1 MSNAIEE
8 RILQM
13 KFDNKQFE
21 SGIQTSLNS
30 LGRLE
35 KGLQL
40 KGATNGLSELDKS
53 MKGLSF
59 DRLANSVDFI
69 ASKFTGLGIMGVTAM
84 QNIANSVFNATKNM
98 ASALTIDPIKT
109 GFAEYETQINAVQ
122 TILAN
127 TQNAGKT
134 LDDVTNALDELNKY
148 ADKTIYNFTEM
159 TRNIGT
165 FTAAGVDLDVATN
178 SIQGIANL
186 AAISGSTS
194 QQASTAMYQLSQA
207 MAAGTV
213 KLMDWNSVVNAGM
226 GGQVFQDALK
236 ETSKAMTERGKMLR
250 KMNDD
255 QLKAYQTENGYTA
268 EQIEAMK
275 TYNVNLDELIKKK
288 GSFRETLQEGWITT
302 DVLTETLEKFTATTE
317 GLTEEQIKANR
328 EMWKARGY
336 TDAQIDAIFEMGAT
350 ATDAATKVK
359 TFTQLFDTLK
369 EAAQSGW
376 TQSWETVVGDFEEAK
391 ELLTAISDEISGII
405 NASAKARNDL
415 LQGWKDA
422 GGRDDLIAGFK
433 NLYEA
438 ITALIAPAK
447 EAFDEMFP
455 AVTVQQLKDFTQKF
469 EDVTKKFKIGS
480 DTAKNLKR
488 TFKGFFAIV
497 DIGIQGLSAI
507 ATGFADIL
515 GMSAPIAG
523 NFLEMTASLGD
534 FLVELSK
541 TARESGIFKAVIDV
555 IKEGAGYAATGIEK
569 LTSKCK
575 DLFKFFEGIDL
586 SGVEVKIEPFKSLAE
601 AGAWALEKLQAAYT
615 KALPFLTTFGSYVSD
630 GFKAFTDAISG
641 AVKDGSFEALLNLA
655 NGGLLAGL
663 IIGIT
668 KVAKAFQNIGDN
680 AGNFLES
687 LSDIFE
693 GVTDSL
699 SAMQNKLNAE
709 ALKSLAI
716 AIGILAASL
725 TVLSM
730 VDQDN
735 LGASLAAVTMMF
747 MELIGALTAT
757 TKLMGGAKVSKL
769 PKVIAAM
776 NGLATAILLLSA
788 SMTILGRMDADSL
801 MNGTLAVATLI
812 GVMTVATKQLADG
825 SIQMMKGAGSLIA
838 FAAAIGIL
846 ALSVKMLGKMD
857 LESIGKG
864 LLALGGMLTGLAV
877 FMKVYDVGSLGASAG
892 IGLLAMASAMLVMSV
907 ALRMMG
913 SMDIVSISKGL
924 LSLAGCMTVL
934 CVALELLPDNMMSI
948 GAGLLFV
955 STALVI
961 MGAALRIMGGMDFAM
976 LATGLSTMALSLT
989 ILVAAANLMKGSVG
1003 GAAAILIM
1011 SAALVVLGGALH
1023 ILGALSLGELVIG
1036 LFALAGSLVIMG
1048 AAAAFLAPLVPAML
1062 ALAAGVAAF
1071 GLAVAVN
1078 NAALLLFGVALA
1090 AVGTGIAA
1098 VGVGIATAI
1107 TTIVS
1112 AIPVIVEELGAAI
1125 IAIATTIIE
1134 ATPMCEEAINTLIQ
1148 AIVNVL
1154 ANGIVTIVGAIDTAG
1169 PALLKLAGY
1178 LTALAL
1184 TAALLAPLAP
1194 AIVTLSAAL
1203 AAFGVGCGVIAAG
1216 VTLLAGALALLGA
1229 SGLVVAASLT
1239 DIYKSI
1245 NSMGDLSLDAVTDS
1259 AYLFKNA
1266 GKKAAK
1272 MILQG
1277 LDEGLEDSDEV
1288 MSDMVKTLA
1297 NSANSFDKNFSK
1309 AGESL
1314 ASTFA
1319 KALQTALQNGVNTA
1333 NNSMN
1338 KTLNGLINSAI
1349 TALTNATGRFNSAG
1363 VSMMANLVTGVNA
1376 RKSYATSAISNVGS
1390 SMTSTL
1396 KGYTGSFYTIGQNI
1410 VDGLVQGINSK
1421 KYAATQ
1427 AAAALGTATKNA
1439 MKASVDA
1446 HSPSRD
1452 FEDIGMWIDMGLA
1465 NGLVKFTKLATNAAA
1480 YLGESTIQP
1489 VMTMTDNMLSDLG
1502 SMGNAL
1508 RGTAAIASNLDSC
1521 ITSEQYVTIN
1531 HTFEDLTVKGVNDK
1545 GEFVAVAN
1553 YSVEQM
1559 MTELM
1564 RKGIRR

>member
-8 RILQM
+8 RILEM

-40 KGATNGLSELDKS
+40 KGATNGLSELDRS
-53 MKGLSF
+53 MKSLSF

-84 QNIANSVFNATKNM
+84 QNIANSMFNATKNM

-134 LDDVTNALDELNKY
+134 LPDVTKALDELNAY

-194 QQASTAMYQLSQA
+194 QQASSAMYQLSQA
-207 MAAGTV
+207 MASGTV

-236 ETSKAMTERGKMLR
+236 ETAKAHDIAIDDMIKER
-250 KMNDD
+250 
-255 QLKAYQTENGYTA
+255 
-268 EQIEAMK
+268 
-275 TYNVNLDELIKKK
+275 
-288 GSFRETLQEGWITT
+288 GSFRETLQDEWLTT
-302 DVLTETLEKFTATTE
+302 DILTETLEKFTATTE

-336 TDAQIDAIFEMGAT
+336 TEEQIDAIFKMGAT

-391 ELLTAISDEISGII
+391 ELLTAISDEIGGII
-405 NASAKARNDL
+405 NKSAEVRNNL

-438 ITALIAPAK
+438 ITALIAPVK

-480 DTAKNLKR
+480 DAAKNLKR

-497 DIGIQGLSAI
+497 DIGIQAISAV

-515 GMSAPIAG
+515 GMSTPIAG

-575 DLFKFFEGIDL
+575 DLFKFFENIDL
-586 SGVEVKIEPFKSLAE
+586 VGVEVKIEPFKMLAE
-601 AGAWALEKLQAAYT
+601 AGAWALGKLQEAYA
-615 KALPFLTTFGSYVSD
+615 KALPFLTTFGSHVSEA
-630 GFKAFTDAISG
+630 FKTFSG
-641 AVKDGSFEALLNLA
+641 AVSKAVNGGGLDTLLKFA

-663 IIGIT
+663 IVGIT
-668 KVAKAFQNIGDN
+668 RVANAFRNIGKN
-680 AGNFLES
+680 AGDFVEN

-716 AIGILAASL
+716 AIGILAGSL
-725 TVLSM
+725 AVLSM
-730 VDQDN
+730 VNQDN
-735 LGASLAAVTMMF
+735 LGAALASVTTMF
-747 MELIGALTAT
+747 IELIGALTAT
-757 TKLMGGAKVSKL
+757 TALMKGAK
-769 PKVIAAM
+769 IATLTASIKAM
-776 NGLATAILLLSA
+776 KGMATAILLLSA
-788 SMTILGRMDADSL
+788 SMAILGRMDADSL
-801 MNGTLAVATLI
+801 MNGVLAVGALI
-812 GVMTVATKQLADG
+812 TVMTVATKQLSDG
-825 SIQMMKGAGSLIA
+825 SIQMMKGSGSLIA
-838 FAAAIGIL
+838 FAIAIGIL
-846 ALSVKMLGKMD
+846 AASVKVLGGMD

-907 ALRMMG
+907 ALRIMG

-924 LSLAGCMTVL
+924 LALAGCMTVL
-934 CVALELLPDNMMSI
+934 CVALELLPDNMI
-948 GAGLLFV
+948 AVGAGLRLV
-955 STALVI
+955 ASALVVI
-961 MGAALRIMGGMDFAM
+961 GAAIRILGGMDFAT

-989 ILVAAANLMKGSVG
+989 ILVTAANLMKGSIG

-1048 AAAAFLAPLVPAML
+1048 TAAAFLAPLVPAML

-1112 AIPVIVEELGAAI
+1112 AIPVVVEELGVAI
-1125 IAIATTIIE
+1125 ITIATTIIE

-1184 TAALLAPLAP
+1184 TAALLAPMAP

-1229 SGLVVAASLT
+1229 SGLVVAKSLT

-1245 NSMGDLSLDAVTDS
+1245 NSMGDLSLDAVTDA

-1266 GKKAAK
+1266 GRKAAK

-1277 LDEGLEDSDEV
+1277 LDEELENSDEI
-1288 MSDMVKTLA
+1288 MSDLVEGLVD
-1297 NSANSFDKNFSK
+1297 SAGSFDKSFGK
-1309 AGESL
+1309 VGESL
-1314 ASTFA
+1314 ASSFA
-1319 KALQTALQNGVNTA
+1319 KALQTALQNGVKTA
-1333 NNSMN
+1333 NGNMN
-1338 KTLNGLINSAI
+1338 TTLNGMVNSAI
-1349 TALTNATGRFNSAG
+1349 SILANSTGRFKSAG
-1363 VSMMANLVTGVNA
+1363 VSMMTSLVAGVNA
-1376 RKSYATSAISNVGS
+1376 RKSYATGAIANVGAGIV
-1390 SMTSTL
+1390 STL
-1396 KGYTGSFYTIGQNI
+1396 KSYTSGFYTIGQNI
-1410 VDGLVQGINSK
+1410 VQGLVNGINSK
-1421 KYAATQ
+1421 RYAATQ

-1465 NGLVKFTKLATNAAA
+1465 NGLMKFSKLATNAAA

-1502 SMGNAL
+1502 SMGSAL
-1508 RGTAAIASNLDSC
+1508 RSTAAMASALDSS
-1521 ITSEQYVTIN
+1521 ITSEQYVTVN

>member
-84 QNIANSVFNATKNM
+84 QNIANSVFSTAKNM
-98 ASALTIDPIKT
+98 VSALTIDPVKT
-109 GFAEYETQINAVQ
+109 GFAEYETQINAIQ

-134 LDDVTNALDELNKY
+134 LPDVTKALDELNAY

-194 QQASTAMYQLSQA
+194 QQASSAMYQLSQA

-226 GGQVFQDALK
+226 GGQVFQDALT
-236 ETSKAMTERGKMLR
+236 ETAKAHG
-250 KMNDD
+250 
-255 QLKAYQTENGYTA
+255 
-268 EQIEAMK
+268 
-275 TYNVNLDELIKKK
+275 VNIDALITKY
-288 GSFRETLQEGWITT
+288 GSFRETLQTGWITT

-336 TDAQIDAIFEMGAT
+336 TEEQIDAIFEMGAT

-391 ELLTAISDEISGII
+391 ELLTAISDEISGTI
-405 NASAKARNDL
+405 NKSAEARNTL

-455 AVTVQQLKDFTQKF
+455 AVTVKQLKDFTQKF

-480 DTAKNLKR
+480 NTAKNLQR

-497 DIGIQGLSAI
+497 DIGIQALSAI

-515 GMSAPIAG
+515 GMSTPIAG

-534 FLVELSK
+534 FLVELSNA
-541 TARESGIFKAVIDV
+541 ARESGIFKTAVDI
-555 IKEGAGYAATGIEK
+555 IKVGAGYAADGIEK

-575 DLFKFFEGIDL
+575 DIFKFFENIDI

-601 AGAWALEKLQAAYT
+601 AGAWALEKLQSAYT
-615 KALPFLTTFGSYVSD
+615 KALPFLTTFGSYVRD
-630 GFKAFTDAISG
+630 GFKAFTDAVTG
-641 AVKDGSFEALLNLA
+641 AVQGGGFQALLDLA

-663 IIGIT
+663 IVGIT
-668 KVAKAFQNIGDN
+668 KVAKAFASIGDN

-687 LSDIFE
+687 LSGIFE

-716 AIGILAASL
+716 SIGILAGSL
-725 TVLSM
+725 AVLSM

-735 LGASLAAVTMMF
+735 LGASLAAVTTMF
-747 MELIGALTAT
+747 IELIGALTAT
-757 TKLMGGAKVSKL
+757 TKLMSGAKVAKL
-769 PKVIAAM
+769 ATSIKAM
-776 NGLATAILLLSA
+776 KGMATAILILSA
-788 SMTILGRMDADSL
+788 AMAIMGKMDTDSL
-801 MNGTLAVATLI
+801 LNGVLAIAALVT
-812 GVMTVATKQLADG
+812 VMTVATKQLADG
-825 SIQMMKGAGSLIA
+825 SIKMMKGAGSLIA
-838 FAAAIGIL
+838 FAIAIGIL
-846 ALSVKMLGKMD
+846 AAAVKVLGNMD
-857 LESIGKG
+857 MESIGRG
-864 LLALGGMLTGLAV
+864 LLALGGMLAELV
-877 FMKVYDVGSLGASAG
+877 IFMKVGNMGSLGVSTG
-892 IGLLAMASAMLVMSV
+892 IGLLAMATAMLIMAA
-907 ALRMMG
+907 ALRVMG
-913 SMDIVSISKGL
+913 SMDMESIEKGL
-924 LSLAGCMTVL
+924 IFLAGGMTAL
-934 CVALELLPDNMMSI
+934 CVALALLPDNMLAI

-955 STALVI
+955 STALVVI
-961 MGAALRIMGGMDFAM
+961 GAALLIMGSMDFTT
-976 LATGLSTMALSLT
+976 LATGLGAMAASLT
-989 ILVAAANLMKGSVG
+989 ILVVAANLMKGSIG

-1011 SAALVVLGGALH
+1011 SAAMVALGGALML
-1023 ILGALSLGELVIG
+1023 IGSMSWQDSVQGILTLAAALTVIGVASALLTPVIPAILALGA
-1036 LFALAGSLVIMG
+1036 ALIVFGV
-1048 AAAAFLAPLVPAML
+1048 
-1062 ALAAGVAAF
+1062 GVAA
-1071 GLAVAVN
+1071 GG
-1078 NAALLLFGVALA
+1078 AALLVLSAGLTALSVALTAFMA
-1090 AVGTGIAA
+1090 AIVATVTGI
-1098 VGVGIATAI
+1098 T
-1107 TTIVS
+1107 S
-1112 AIPVIVEELGAAI
+1112 LIPVVAEQIGAAI
-1125 IAIATTIIE
+1125 VAIAN
-1134 ATPMCEEAINTLIQ
+1134 AISTAAPACSAAASALIQ
-1148 AIVNVL
+1148 AIVDVL
-1154 ANGIVTIVGAIDTAG
+1154 ANGIVSIVGAIDTAG

-1178 LTALAL
+1178 LTTLAL
-1184 TAALLAPLAP
+1184 TAAVLAPLAP
-1194 AIVTLSAAL
+1194 AIVALSAAL
-1203 AAFGVGCGVIAAG
+1203 AAFGVGCGAVAAG

-1277 LDEGLEDSDEV
+1277 LDDALKDSDEV
-1288 MSDMVKTLA
+1288 MSDMVKSLA
-1297 NSANSFDKNFSK
+1297 NSAGSFDKNFNK
-1309 AGESL
+1309 VGDSL
-1314 ASTFA
+1314 AKTFT
-1319 KALQTALQNGVNTA
+1319 KALQSALQNGVKTASGDTNT
-1333 NNSMN
+1333 M
-1338 KTLNGLINSAI
+1338 LNGLVDSAI
-1349 TALTNATGRFNSAG
+1349 TVLTNATKRFNSSG
-1363 VSMMANLVTGVNA
+1363 VSMMNGLITGVNS
-1376 RKSYATSAISNVGS
+1376 RKSYVTGAIGDVGTSMATT
-1390 SMTSTL
+1390 M
-1396 KGYTGSFYTIGQNI
+1396 KGYTSGFYTIGQNI
-1410 VDGLVQGINSK
+1410 VQGLVNGIDSK
-1421 KYAATQ
+1421 RSSATRAATT
-1427 AAAALGTATKNA
+1427 LGTAVKNA
-1439 MKASVDA
+1439 MKASVDVN
-1446 HSPSRD
+1446 SPSKD

-1465 NGLVKFTKLATNAAA
+1465 NGLVKFAKLATNAAA

-1489 VMTMTDNMLSDLG
+1489 VMTMTDGMLNDLS
-1502 SMGNAL
+1502 SMGSAL
-1508 RGTAAIASNLDSC
+1508 KGTAAMASDLDSC
-1521 ITSEQYVTIN
+1521 ITSEQYITVN
-1531 HTFEDLTVKGVNDK
+1531 HTFSDLTVKGVNDRN
-1545 GEFVAVAN
+1545 EFVAVAN
-1553 YSVEQM
+1553 YSVEEM
-1559 MTELM
+1559 LTELM

>member
-8 RILQM
+8 RILGM

-21 SGIQTSLNS
+21 SGIQTSLKS
-30 LGRLE
+30 LGQLE

-40 KGATNGLSELDKS
+40 KGATNGLNELDRVAKS
-53 MKGLSF
+53 FSLDK
-59 DRLANSVDFI
+59 LANSVDFI

-84 QNIANSVFNATKNM
+84 QNIANSVWNTSTRMVKSLTTEPIM
-98 ASALTIDPIKT
+98 A
-109 GFAEYETQINAVQ
+109 GFSEYETQINAVQ

-134 LDDVTNALDELNKY
+134 LPDVTKALDELNTY

-178 SIQGIANL
+178 AIQGIANL
-186 AAISGSTS
+186 AAISGSNS

-207 MAAGTV
+207 MASGTV

-236 ETSKAMTERGKMLR
+236 ETSKAMTERAKSLKKMS
-250 KMNDD
+250 DA
-255 QLKAYQTENGYTA
+255 QLKAYQTEHGYTD
-268 EQIEAMK
+268 EQIKSMK
-275 TYNVNLDELIKKK
+275 SYNVNLDKLIEKK
-288 GSFRETLQEGWITT
+288 GSFRETLSEGWITT

-317 GLTEEQIKANR
+317 GLTAEQIKANR

-336 TDAQIDAIFEMGAT
+336 TEEQIDAIFEMGKT

-391 ELLTAISDEISGII
+391 ALLTAISDEISGII
-405 NASAKARNDL
+405 NDSANARNTL

-480 DTAKNLKR
+480 DAAKNLKR
-488 TFKGFFAIV
+488 TFKGFFAVI
-497 DIGIQGLSAI
+497 DIGIQALSAI

-515 GMSAPIAG
+515 GMSTPLAG

-534 FLVELSK
+534 FLVELSNA
-541 TARESGIFKAVIDV
+541 ARESGIFKVAVDI
-555 IKEGAGYAATGIEK
+555 IKDGAGYAAAGIEK

-575 DLFKFFEGIDL
+575 DIFKFFENIDL
-586 SGVEVKIEPFKSLAE
+586 SGIEVKIEPFKSLAE
-601 AGAWALEKLQAAYT
+601 VGAWALEKLQAAYA
-615 KALPFLTTFGSYVSD
+615 KALPFLTTFGSYISD
-630 GFKAFTDAISG
+630 AFKAFTTAING
-641 AVKDGSFEALLNLA
+641 AVQGGGFKALLDFA

-663 IIGIT
+663 IVGIT

-687 LSDIFE
+687 LSGIFE

-709 ALKSLAI
+709 ALKSLATAI
-716 AIGILAASL
+716 AILAGSL
-725 TVLSM
+725 AVLSM

-735 LGASLAAVTMMF
+735 LGASLAAVTVMF

-757 TKLMGGAKVSKL
+757 TKLMSGAKVDNLATSIK
-769 PKVIAAM
+769 AM
-776 NGLATAILLLSA
+776 KGMATAILILAA
-788 SMTILGRMDADSL
+788 SMAIMGKMDAESL
-801 MNGTLAVATLI
+801 MSGTLAVATLI
-812 GVMTVATKQLADG
+812 AAMTVATKQLSDG
-825 SIQMMKGAGSLIA
+825 SIQMMKGAGSLIS
-838 FAAAIGIL
+838 FSIAIGIL
-846 ALSVKMLGKMD
+846 ALSVKMLGNMD
-857 LESIGKG
+857 LEAIGKG
-864 LLALGGMLTGLAV
+864 LLALGGMLAELAI

-907 ALRMMG
+907 ALRLMG

-924 LSLAGCMTVL
+924 LALAGCMTIL
-934 CVALELLPDNMMSI
+934 CVALELMPDNMMSI
-948 GAGLLFV
+948 GAGLLFI

-961 MGAALRIMGGMDFAM
+961 MGAALAIMGNMDFVT
-976 LATGLSTMALSLT
+976 LATGLGAMALSLT
-989 ILVAAANLMKGSVG
+989 ILVTAANLMKGSTG

-1011 SAALVVLGGALH
+1011 SAALVVLGGALKLIGSMSWQDSIQS
-1023 ILGALSLGELVIG
+1023 ILTLAAALGVIG
-1036 LFALAGSLVIMG
+1036 V
-1048 AAAAFLAPLVPAML
+1048 AATFLAPLTPAIL
-1062 ALAAGVAAF
+1062 ALGAALIVFSIGVAA
-1071 GLAVAVN
+1071 GG
-1078 NAALLLFGVALA
+1078 AALLVLSAGLTALSVALTAFMA
-1090 AVGTGIAA
+1090 AL
-1098 VGVGIATAI
+1098 IATI
-1107 TTIVS
+1107 TGLIS
-1112 AIPVIVEELGAAI
+1112 SIPVIAEQTAAAI
-1125 IAIATTIIE
+1125 GAIAD
-1134 ATPMCEEAINTLIQ
+1134 AISTAAPACSAAASALIQ
-1148 AIVNVL
+1148 AIVDVL
-1154 ANGIVTIVGAIDTAG
+1154 ANGIVAIVGAVDTAG

-1178 LTALAL
+1178 LTALAIA
-1184 TAALLAPLAP
+1184 AALLAPLAP

-1203 AAFGVGCGVIAAG
+1203 AAFGVSCAAIAAG

-1229 SGLVVAASLT
+1229 SGLVVADSLS
-1239 DIYKSI
+1239 DIYNTI
-1245 NSMGDLSLDAVTDS
+1245 DAMGDLSMNAVLSS
-1259 AYLFKNA
+1259 AKLFRSA
-1266 GKKAAK
+1266 GKKAAE
-1272 MILQG
+1272 MIIGG
-1277 LDEGLEDSDEV
+1277 LDS
-1288 MSDMVKTLA
+1288 TL
-1297 NSANSFDKNFSK
+1297 SQSMPS
-1309 AGESL
+1309 
-1314 ASTFA
+1314 
-1319 KALQTALQNGVNTA
+1319 ALQNGAGIASSNVVSAMAKIVDSSVRTLAGGYSRLLATGATMVTKLASGITSKQSYSISVVGGLVN
-1333 NNSMN
+1333 S
-1338 KTLNGLINSAI
+1338 II
-1349 TALTNATGRFNSAG
+1349 TACGSHNSGFYQAG
-1363 VSMMANLVTGVNA
+1363 ADMV
-1376 RKSYATSAISNVGS
+1376 
-1390 SMTSTL
+1390 
-1396 KGYTGSFYTIGQNI
+1396 Q
-1410 VDGLVQGINSK
+1410 GLVNGINK
-1421 KYAATQ
+1421 NRYLAVAAGKS
-1427 AAAALGTATKNA
+1427 LGLATKNA
-1439 MKASVDA
+1439 TKQSVDSN
-1446 HSPSRD
+1446 SPSKD

-1465 NGLVKFTKLATNAAA
+1465 NGLLKFAKLATNAAT

-1502 SMGNAL
+1502 SMGSAL
-1508 RGTAAIASNLDSC
+1508 RGTASLASALDSS
-1521 ITSEQYVTIN
+1521 ITCEQYVTVN
-1531 HTFEDLTVKGVNDK
+1531 HTFEDLTVKGVNDRN
-1545 GEFVAVAN
+1545 EFVAVAN
-1553 YSVEQM
+1553 YSVEEM

>member
-1 MSNAIEE
+1 MSNTVDQ

-13 KFDNKQFE
+13 QFDNKQFE
-21 SGIQTSLNS
+21 SGIQTSLRS
-30 LGRLE
+30 LGQLE

-40 KGATNGLSELDKS
+40 KGASNGLTELDRS
-53 MKGLSF
+53 MKTLSF
-59 DRLANSVDFI
+59 DHLANSVDFI

-84 QNIANSVFNATKNM
+84 QNIANSIFHATENM

-134 LDDVTNALDELNKY
+134 LPDVTKALDELNAY

-207 MAAGTV
+207 MASGTV

-236 ETSKAMTERGKMLR
+236 ETARAHGVNIDKM
-250 KMNDD
+250 
-255 QLKAYQTENGYTA
+255 
-268 EQIEAMK
+268 
-275 TYNVNLDELIKKK
+275 IKDR
-288 GSFRETLQEGWITT
+288 GSFRETLQDEWLTT
-302 DVLTETLEKFTATTE
+302 EVLTETLEKFTATTE
-317 GLTEEQIKANR
+317 GLTKEQINANR

-336 TDAQIDAIFEMGAT
+336 TDEQIDAIFEMGAT

-391 ELLTAISDEISGII
+391 ELLTAISDEMGGII
-405 NASAKARNDL
+405 NASAEARNTL

-488 TFKGFFAIV
+488 TFKGFFAII

-534 FLVELSK
+534 FLVELSDA
-541 TARESGIFKAVIDV
+541 ARESGIFKAAVDV
-555 IKEGAGYAATGIEK
+555 IKDGAGYAATGIEK

-575 DLFKFFEGIDL
+575 DIFKFFENVDI
-586 SGVEVKIEPFKSLAE
+586 SGVEVKIEPFKSIAE
-601 AGAWALEKLQAAYT
+601 AGAWALGKLQDAYT
-615 KALPFLTTFGSYVSD
+615 KALPFLTTFGGYVSD
-630 GFKAFTDAISG
+630 AFGKFTTAISG
-641 AVKDGSFEALLNLA
+641 AVKDGSFEKLLDLA

-668 KVAKAFQNIGDN
+668 KVAKAFANIGDN
-680 AGNFLES
+680 AGNFLEG
-687 LSDIFE
+687 LTDIFE

-709 ALKSLAI
+709 ALKSLATAI
-716 AIGILAASL
+716 AILAGSL
-725 TVLSM
+725 AVLSM

-735 LGASLAAVTMMF
+735 LGASLAAVTVMF
-747 MELIGALTAT
+747 MELIGAITAT
-757 TKLMGGAKVSKL
+757 TKLMGGAKVLKL
-769 PKVIAAM
+769 NATINAM
-776 NGLATAILLLSA
+776 KGMATAILLLSA
-788 SMTILGRMDADSL
+788 SMAILGRMDADSL

-812 GVMTVATKQLADG
+812 GVMTVATKQLSDG
-825 SIQMMKGAGSLIA
+825 SDKMMKGAGNLIA
-838 FAAAIGIL
+838 FSVAIGIL
-846 ALSVKMLGKMD
+846 AVSVKMLGGMD
-857 LESIGKG
+857 MESIGKG
-864 LLALGGMLTGLAV
+864 LLALGGMLAELAI
-877 FMKVYDVGSLGASAG
+877 FMKVYDMGSLGASAG

-907 ALRMMG
+907 ALRLMG

-924 LSLAGCMTVL
+924 LALAGCMTVL

-961 MGAALRIMGGMDFAM
+961 MGAALRIMGGMDFAT
-976 LATGLSTMALSLT
+976 LATGLSAMALSLT
-989 ILVAAANLMKGSVG
+989 ILVAAANLMKGSIG

-1011 SAALVVLGGALH
+1011 SAALVVLGGALRLIGSMPWQDSVQS
-1023 ILGALSLGELVIG
+1023 ILTLAIALGVIG
-1036 LFALAGSLVIMG
+1036 G
-1048 AAAAFLAPLVPAML
+1048 ASAILSPLVPAIL
-1062 ALAAGVAAF
+1062 ALGAALIVFSLGVSA
-1071 GLAVAVN
+1071 GG
-1078 NAALLLFGVALA
+1078 AALLVLSAGLTALSVALTA
-1090 AVGTGIAA
+1090 FMGALVATVTGI
-1098 VGVGIATAI
+1098 
-1107 TTIVS
+1107 VS
-1112 AIPVIVEELGAAI
+1112 LIPMIVEELGAAI
-1125 IAIATTIIE
+1125 VAIATTIIE
-1134 ATPMCEEAINTLIQ
+1134 ATPLCEEAINTLIQ
-1148 AIVNVL
+1148 AIVNIL
-1154 ANGIVTIVGAIDTAG
+1154 ANGIVSIVGAIDTAG

-1184 TAALLAPLAP
+1184 TAAVLAPLAP

-1239 DIYKSI
+1239 DIYQSI
-1245 NSMGDLSLDAVTDS
+1245 NSMGDLSLDAVTDA

-1277 LDEGLEDSDEV
+1277 LDDGLKDSDEV
-1288 MSDMVKTLA
+1288 MSDMVKDLA
-1297 NSANSFDKNFSK
+1297 NSADSFDKNFGK
-1309 AGESL
+1309 AGETL
-1314 ASTFA
+1314 ASTFT
-1319 KALQTALQNGVNTA
+1319 KALQTALQNGANTA
-1333 NNSMN
+1333 NGNMN
-1338 KTLNGLINSAI
+1338 TMLNGLVDSAI
-1349 TALTNATGRFNSAG
+1349 NVLAKATGQFNSSG
-1363 VSMMANLVTGVNA
+1363 VSMMTSLVTGVNA
-1376 RKSYATSAISNVGS
+1376 RKSYATGAISNVGS
-1390 SMTSTL
+1390 SMASTL
-1396 KGYTGSFYTIGQNI
+1396 RGYTNGFYTIGQNI
-1410 VDGLVQGINSK
+1410 VDGLVNGINSK
-1421 KYAATQ
+1421 RYAATQ

-1465 NGLVKFTKLATNAAA
+1465 NGLVKFAKLATNAAA

-1489 VMTMTDNMLSDLG
+1489 VMTMTDNMLGDLS

-1508 RGTAAIASNLDSC
+1508 RGTAAMASNLDSC
-1521 ITSEQYVTIN
+1521 ITSEQYVTVN
-1531 HTFEDLTVKGVNDK
+1531 HTFEDLTVKGVNDR